1 MYTINEEKLLLLSA
15 IATIQKE
22 MVDKNIPLE
31 TLNDNMPL
39 EILQRYY
46 NLIACLIKLNW
57 QEIERRKY

>member
-22 MVDKNIPLE
+22 MFDNIPSE
-31 TLNDNMPL
+31 TLNDNIPL

>member
-22 MVDKNIPLE
+22 MFDNMPSE
-31 TLNDNMPL
+31 TLNDNIPL